1 MNYCHVYSRE
11 RERAFYQAGEGER
24 GGEKTESPR
33 SKRGSSLMI
42 RTEDNSKIGMWM
54 DGWNVRK
61 LWVFEGRL
69 T

>member
-1 MNYCHVYSRE
+1 MYTVERE
-11 RERAFYQAGEGER
+11 RELFQGRRER
-24 GGEKTESPR
+24 GGEKAESPR

>member
-11 RERAFYQAGEGER
+11 RESAFFQEGER
-24 GGEKTESPR
+24 GGERERAR